1 MAIAH
6 IGKCSLADYAE
17 LVLSLFPR
25 GMAWCHKQL
34 QPLATAIAEECRRIH
49 VFAEQLLD
57 EADPRTTTELINEWE
72 ADWGLPAKCT
82 GQLSTL
88 EERRAALTNRVVGMQ
103 DQSRQ
108 TWIEYAARIGYVI
121 TITEYAAGDTVPGRP
136 DIPPADAAF
145 AVQINAPLTSYRERQ
160 MGEEMGGAFASWGD
174 NSLLECSMQEI
185 VPSHLIL
192 LFSYT

>member
-1 MAIAH
+1 MAL
-6 IGKCSLADYAE
+6 KSQEYQRLLLD
-17 LVLSLFPR
+17 LLPR
-25 GMAWCHKQL
+25 GLAWPKEAL
-34 QPLATAIAEECRRIH
+34 TTTALFFRA
-49 VFAEQLLD
+49 FAEALCAFESRVKGLID

-88 EERRAALTNRVVGMQ
+88 EERRAALTNRVVGME

-145 AVQINAPLTSYRERQ
+145 AVQINAPLTSYRQRQ

-174 NSLLECSMQEI
+174 NSLLECAMQEI
-185 VPSHLIL
+185 VSSHLIL